1 MATVL
6 AADANGWIQHGHLIG
21 HADAAAD
28 LVDERKSDAIE
39 PGIRLGG
46 LCRQIRFGR
55 CRRAARVSARHR
67 GISSETSG

>member
-46 LCRQIRFGR
+46 SAVKSVSDAVGA
-55 CRRAARVSARHR
+55 RRV
-67 GISSETSG
+67 